1 MERLVKQ
8 LEIKLDH
15 RIGQGN
21 TAEIYDIG
29 SDKILKLFR
38 EGLPK
43 AAVDTEYKVSVA
55 VAEILDSV
63 PKVYERVVAQGR
75 EGIVYEK
82 LVGNDMLKEM
92 LKGICKMNHYAKDL
106 AHYHLQI
113 QTSVES
119 EIPTVKEKL
128 QNDIMRAD
136 MLSEEKK
143 QKIFAYMEKLPDG
156 NSLCH
161 FDFHPGNVMIVQDT
175 PYFLDWMTGC
185 KGDAC
190 ADVMRTCIM
199 LTYGEDIHQPWAAR
213 KIVSLFQHKICRQY
227 IKEYLNISHKAW
239 EQVKQWELPVAAAR
253 LQEWISEQEKKKLLE
268 LVSLCLKADHY
279 E

>member
-21 TAEIYDIG
+21 TAEIYDIDD
-29 SDKILKLFR
+29 DKILKLFR

-82 LVGNDMLKEM
+82 LVGNDML
-92 LKGICKMNHYAKDL
+92 
-106 AHYHLQI
+106 
-113 QTSVES
+113 
-119 EIPTVKEKL
+119 
-128 QNDIMRAD
+128 
-136 MLSEEKK
+136 SEEKK

-161 FDFHPGNVMIVQDT
+161 FDFHPGNVMIVQNT